1 MARSLNSDSD
11 LFRNLGHPTRL
22 KVLEYLVE
30 GEKNVG
36 ERLELVGE
44 VQQGRLSSHLA

>member
-1 MARSLNSDSD
+1 MMTRSLDSD

-22 KVLEYLVE
+22 KVVEYLIE

-36 ERLELVGE
+36 ELLELVGE